1 MNRFSTSCLLASCI
15 GVAGVHNHA
24 LAQDEVAGLVQD
36 HRLEF
41 DGGMQTVIITV
52 SAWFDPGVGDLFSS
66 TIFNLTVDTDE
77 PVFFEPLVDQ
87 HDSRRLIVI
96 PPSTYI
102 NIVLGQFHF
111 PLIGAI
117 GDESNPIPIA
127 EFRFS
132 TDDLRRRD
140 LVVEVPLIFSFAV
153 YPDAATGGAIAL
165 DPGQFPES
173 IVWTIPIGL
182 PCRADF
188 DEDGQLTIFD
198 FLAFQNAFDAGDL
211 TADFDGDG
219 ELTIFDFLAFQNAFD
234 AGGE

>member
-198 FLAFQNAFDAGDL
+198 FLTFQNLFDAGDPI
-211 TADFDGDG
+211 ADFDGDG
-219 ELTIFDFLAFQNAFD
+219 SLTLFDFLAFQNAFD
-234 AGGE
+234 AGCP

>member
-1 MNRFSTSCLLASCI
+1 MNRVSITCALASCL
-15 GVAGVHNHA
+15 GVAGLHGHS
-24 LAQDEVAGLVQD
+24 LAQDEIAGLVQD

-41 DGGMQTVIITV
+41 DGGTQTVIITV
-52 SAWFDPGVGDLFSS
+52 SAWFDPSVGDLFAS
-66 TIFNLTVDTDE
+66 TIFDLTVDTDE
-77 PVFFEPLVDQ
+77 TLFFEPLVDQ
-87 HDSRRLIVI
+87 HEARRLVYE
-96 PPSTYI
+96 PPSTYR
-102 NIVLGQFHF
+102 NIIVGQFHF
-111 PLIGAI
+111 PLVGAI

-153 YPDAATGGAIAL
+153 YPDATTGGAIAL

-198 FLAFQNAFDAGDL
+198 FLAFQNAFDAGDPA
-211 TADFDGDG
+211 ADFDGDG
-219 ELTIFDFLAFQNAFD
+219 ELTLFDFLAFQNAFD
-234 AGGE
+234 AGCE